1 MKQFILITIF
11 AFFLLGC
18 SQDPPKPAT
27 PQTSPPEKPPVT
39 VPQFDGANAFKYLT
53 AQTDFGPR
61 NPNSNGHENCLR
73 YLQSEMQ
80 KYADAVNLQSF
91 TQPGYKNE
99 TLKLTNVISSFNMQ
113 STSRILLVS
122 HWDTRPMADQE
133 SLANRK
139 NKPILGA
146 NDAASGIAILIEMAR
161 HFKTN
166 PPPVGVDMLFVD
178 GEDYG
183 NENDLKNYFLGAR
196 YFAKHKPVGYAP
208 MFAILLDMVG
218 DKQLEIKREPY
229 SIRFAPDIVNLVWST
244 ARDLGV
250 YQFADGEQRPTA
262 DDHLPLNE
270 AGIKTIDLIDFDYPD
285 ETNKYW
291 HTLEDTPDKCSPES
305 LEAVG
310 KVLLTV
316 IYRQQ

>member
-1 MKQFILITIF
+1 MKIFILITIF
-11 AFFLLGC
+11 VLIVAGC
-18 SQDPPKPAT
+18 SQDSPKPVAQKAQ
-27 PQTSPPEKPPVT
+27 PQKPAIT

-61 NPNSNGHENCLR
+61 NPNSKGHDNCLQ
-73 YLQSEMQ
+73 YLQSEMR
-80 KYADAVNLQSF
+80 KYADAVNLQPF
-91 TQPGYKNE
+91 TMPGYKNE
-99 TLKLTNVISSFNMQ
+99 TLKLTNIISSFNLQ

-133 SLANRK
+133 TLAQKK
-139 NKPILGA
+139 NKPVLGA
-146 NDAASGIAILIEMAR
+146 NDGASGIAIMLEMAR
-161 HFKTN
+161 HFKSA
-166 PPPVGVDMLFVD
+166 PPPIGVDMLFVD

-183 NENDLKNYFLGAR
+183 NESDLKNYFLGAR
-196 YFAKHKPVGYAP
+196 YFAKHKPNGYAP
-208 MFAILLDMVG
+208 VFAILLDMVG

-229 SIRFAPDIVNLVWST
+229 SLRFAPDIVNLVWST
-244 ARDLGV
+244 AKEIGV
-250 YQFADGEQRPTA
+250 SQFADAEQRPVA

-270 AGIKTIDLIDFDYPD
+270 AGIRTIDLIDFDYPD

-291 HTLEDTPDKCSPES
+291 HTLEDTPDKCSSES